1 MNPLSPLTYYLRHKR
16 SALLLVGLIAL
27 TTIGLYV
34 MAAVLDTIPARG
46 QYIYL
51 TKVSRVYPADGDT
64 LEAGVIAQ
72 IETHPDVARV
82 IPDNGL
88 SLAPPTL
95 IGSDHFRLMGVSQED
110 AQYLIAHY
118 GARLKEG
125 RLFEPRTNEIVLAE
139 ETARAL
145 GVKIG
150 SQISRSIDEMYY
162 ASVPTP
168 LVVVGILEANPPV
181 RSGPGIRVGFA
192 SREYLDSHESFAP
205 RIHGILVVAKEG
217 REEAVEQFLDT
228 TIASPHTGTETYRQE
243 LRFIKMGQVMLYV
256 LFGIVNCVVTVIVS
270 LVVGVIN
277 RIAMLQRVEEM
288 GLLHALG
295 YHKKRLIRRLTS
307 ETAAVTAIGWAAGI
321 GLAFLALYGL
331 KVSFY
336 YARGMELNLANFAPF
351 WLVLPTPLVV
361 VAFAS
366 GSVRRILGRL
376 DAVAI
381 VERGKLSIEATGS
394 AMQKTKKSSVKPLSS
409 WTFYL
414 RHRRRGIML
423 AASMALMI
431 LGIAFP
437 IFILTASVNAMDP
450 DFTHLRYVSV
460 VSAARGGEIDPNT
473 AAQIRSHPAVARIVP
488 TVLIQLRVI
497 VPPGGESEVD
507 IYGVTEDDLT
517 ALMALFELEMVEGR
531 LPQPRSNE
539 IVIPRA
545 AALNRGLRVG
555 DKVGQ
560 PIPKTQTNLM
570 GEDDIPM
577 QMEIVGLLN
586 RDDLWIGFAS
596 REYLES
602 HELTAGRPPRW
613 LIVPVEGRKTELDT
627 WLEGNIA
634 SSQMHVSTYD
644 AIRNQ
649 FRQVLQGLSIL
660 FAAVEFLIAA
670 VAAIALAAL
679 NTIFFAQRR
688 DEFGILHAV
697 GRSRLWLIRRTMKE
711 TGSTAAIAWLT
722 GAAVCVAGLGAMQ
735 ALVYAPRGLSLR
747 FFDITPW
754 LFTLPIPLAVVLVSA
769 GTIAWMLRRLDPVLI
784 IEGR

>member
-1 MNPLSPLTYYLRHKR
+1 
-16 SALLLVGLIAL
+16 
-27 TTIGLYV
+27 
-34 MAAVLDTIPARG
+34 
-46 QYIYL
+46 
-51 TKVSRVYPADGDT
+51 
-64 LEAGVIAQ
+64 
-72 IETHPDVARV
+72 
-82 IPDNGL
+82 
-88 SLAPPTL
+88 
-95 IGSDHFRLMGVSQED
+95 
-110 AQYLIAHY
+110 
-118 GARLKEG
+118 
-125 RLFEPRTNEIVLAE
+125 
-139 ETARAL
+139 
-145 GVKIG
+145 
-150 SQISRSIDEMYY
+150 
-162 ASVPTP
+162 
-168 LVVVGILEANPPV
+168 VGILEADPAV
-181 RSGPGIRVGFA
+181 RSGAGIRVGFA

-205 RIHGILVVAKEG
+205 RTQSILVIAQEG

-228 TIASPHTGTETYRQE
+228 TVASLRTETETYRQE
-243 LRFIKMGQVMLYV
+243 LRFIKMGQVMVYV
-256 LFGIVNCVVTVIVS
+256 LFGIVNGVVAVVVS

-277 RIAMLQRVEEM
+277 RIAMMQRVEEM

-307 ETAAVTAIGWAAGI
+307 ETAAVTAIGWVAGI

-336 YARGMELNLANFAPF
+336 YARGMELDLANLAPF

-361 VAFAS
+361 IAFAS

-381 VERGKLSIEATGS
+381 VERGKLSIEETSGKGQRA
-394 AMQKTKKSSVKPLSS
+394 KRSVAKPLSS

-431 LGIAFP
+431 LGISFP
-437 IFILTASVNAMDP
+437 VFILSASVSAMDP

-460 VSAARGGEIDPNT
+460 VSAARGDALDPNV
-473 AAQIRSHPAVARIVP
+473 AAQIRTHPAVARIIP
-488 TVLIQLRVI
+488 TVLTQLRVT
-497 VPPGGESEVD
+497 VPPGGEAEVD
-507 IYGVTEDDLT
+507 IYGVTEDDLPT
-517 ALMALFELEMVEGR
+517 LMMLFELDLVEGR
-531 LPQPRSNE
+531 LPRPRSNE
-539 IVIPRA
+539 VVIPRA
-545 AALNRGLRVG
+545 AALNRNLRVG

-560 PIPKTQTNLM
+560 PIQETQTNLM

-577 QMEIVGLLN
+577 EMEIVGLLN

-596 REYLES
+596 REYLEN
-602 HELTAGRPPRW
+602 HELTAARSPRW
-613 LIVPVEGRKTELDT
+613 LVIPVDGRKADLDI
-627 WLEGNIA
+627 WLEESIA
-634 SSQMHVSTYD
+634 SSQVRVNTYD
-644 AIRNQ
+644 AIRNE
-649 FRQVLQGLSIL
+649 FRQVMQGLSIL

-688 DEFGILHAV
+688 EEFGILHAV
-697 GRSRLWLIRRTMKE
+697 GRSRPWLVRRTVKE
-711 TGSTAAIAWLT
+711 TGSTAGVAWLV

-769 GTIAWMLRRLDPVLI
+769 GTIGRMLRRLDPVLV

>member
-1 MNPLSPLTYYLRHKR
+1 MNPLSPFTYYRRHKR
-16 SALLLVGLIAL
+16 QMSLLAALVAL

-51 TKVSRVYPADGDT
+51 TKVSRVYPTASDA
-64 LEAGVIAQ
+64 LEPGVIAQ
-72 IETHPDVARV
+72 IETNPDVARV

-95 IGSDHFRLMGVSQED
+95 IGSDLFRLMGVSQED

-125 RLFEPRTNEIVLAE
+125 RLFEPHTNEIVLAE

-150 SQISRSIDEMYY
+150 DQISRSTNNMYY

-168 LVVVGILEANPPV
+168 LVVVGILEADPSVN
-181 RSGPGIRVGFA
+181 SGPGIRVGFA

-205 RIHGILVVAKEG
+205 RVQGILVVAREG

-228 TIASPHTGTETYRQE
+228 SIASVRTKTETFRQE
-243 LRFIKMGQVMLYV
+243 LRYIRMGQVMLYV
-256 LFGIVNCVVTVIVS
+256 LFGVVNCVVAVIVS

-277 RIAMLQRVEEM
+277 RIAMIQRVEEM

-307 ETAAVTAIGWAAGI
+307 ETAVVTAMGWIAGI
-321 GLAFLALYGL
+321 GLSFLALYGL

-336 YARGMELNLANFAPF
+336 YARGMELNLANLTPL

-361 VAFAS
+361 IAFAS
-366 GSVRRILGRL
+366 GSVRRIFNRL

-381 VERGKLSIEATGS
+381 VERGKLGMETAGS
-394 AMQKTKKSSVKPLSS
+394 KRQKAKKSSVRPLSS

-414 RHRRRGIML
+414 RHQRRGIML

-437 IFILTASVNAMDP
+437 VFILSASANAIEP
-450 DFTHLRYVSV
+450 DFTHLRYVSQ
-460 VSAARGGEIDPNT
+460 VSAARGGALDPGA
-473 AAQIRSHPAVARIVP
+473 AAQIRAHPAVARIIP
-488 TVLIQLRVI
+488 AVLTQLRVT
-497 VPPGGESEVD
+497 VPPGGEAEVD
-507 IYGVTEDDLT
+507 LYGVAEGDLP
-517 ALMALFELEMVEGR
+517 ALMALFELGLVEGR
-531 LPQPRSNE
+531 LPRPRSNE
-539 IVIPRA
+539 VVIPRA

-555 DKVGQ
+555 DKIGQ
-560 PIPKTQTNLM
+560 SIQEGQTDLM
-570 GEDDIPM
+570 GEDDIPIV
-577 QMEIVGLLN
+577 MEIVGLLN

-602 HELTAGRPPRW
+602 HELTAARPSLW
-613 LIVPVEGRKTELDT
+613 LIVPVEGRKAELDA
-627 WLEGNIA
+627 WLEGSIA
-634 SSQMHVSTYD
+634 SSQVRVSTYD
-644 AIRNQ
+644 ATRNE
-649 FRQVLQGLSIL
+649 FRQAVQGLSIL

-679 NTIFFAQRR
+679 NHIFFAQRR
-688 DEFGILHAV
+688 EEFGILHAL
-697 GRSRLWLIRRTMKE
+697 GRSRLWLVLRTVIE
-711 TGSTAAIAWLT
+711 TGSTAGIAWLI
-722 GAAVCVAGLGAMQ
+722 GVAVCVVGLSAMQ
-735 ALVYAPRGLSLR
+735 ALIYAPRGLSLR
-747 FFDITPW
+747 FFDVTPW
-754 LFTLPIPLAVVLVSA
+754 LFTLPIPLMVILVGA
-769 GTIAWMLRRLDPVLI
+769 GTIARTLRRLDPVLV